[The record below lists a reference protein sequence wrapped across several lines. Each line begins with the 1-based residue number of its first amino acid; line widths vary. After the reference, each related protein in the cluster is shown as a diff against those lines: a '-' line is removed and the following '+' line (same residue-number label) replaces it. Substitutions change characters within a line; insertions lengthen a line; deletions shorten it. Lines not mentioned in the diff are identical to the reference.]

1 MIAPDAD
8 VERVELAPAAA
19 LFRSLG
25 DPARLMIVRRLAG
38 GPARVTDLVAAL
50 GLAQST
56 VSKHLACLRDCG
68 LVTSE
73 PAGRAS
79 VFRLAQPA
87 LAEMLTAAETV
98 LAATGNAVALC
109 PAWGL
114 DACGAGAVVT
124 AARPAREPDVP
135 VLDACCPPGSSCQ
148 AEPGMP
154 AVRDAG
160 WQRAAR
166 RHAGWRGPAWRGCAP
181 RAPSGCGRA
190 WRPGRSR

>member
-1 MIAPDAD
+1 MAMISADAN

-19 LFRSLG
+19 LFHSLG
-25 DPARLMIVRRLAG
+25 DPARLVIVRRLAG

-87 LAEMLTAAETV
+87 LADMLTAAEEV
-98 LAATGNAVALC
+98 LVATGNAVALC
-109 PAWGL
+109 PEYGL
-114 DACGAGAVVT
+114 GACG
-124 AARPAREPDVP
+124 PE
-135 VLDACCPPGSSCQ
+135 SS
-148 AEPGMP
+148 
-154 AVRDAG
+154 
-160 WQRAAR
+160 
-166 RHAGWRGPAWRGCAP
+166 
-181 RAPSGCGRA
+181 
-190 WRPGRSR
+190 